1 MNKKDVSKNAYLPYL
16 LVGAGLILIV
26 IAGVVFGTSQ
36 AGGADNQQ
44 ADSPNRGETIFP
56 PAEINRPAP
65 ELSLENLDGE
75 RVSLQDYHGQVV
87 LVNNWATWCPPCR
100 AEMPEL
106 NAYFHDHKDEG
117 FQVVAVEAGDPLNN
131 VQAFVK
137 EEGIDFTVLL
147 DPENKSL
154 KQFEN
159 ASLPN
164 SFVIDREG
172 TLRLT
177 WTGAINQ
184 ATLEEHV
191 TPLLEE

>member
-1 MNKKDVSKNAYLPYL
+1 MNQEKTPKKTYLPYL
-16 LVGAGLILIV
+16 LAGAGLILIA
-26 IAGVVFGTSQ
+26 IAGVAFGTSQ
-36 AGGADNQQ
+36 ARQD
-44 ADSPNRGETIFP
+44 DSPAGEETGGETIFP
-56 PAEINRPAP
+56 PAELDRPAP
-65 ELSLENLDGE
+65 ELTLDSLDGE
-75 RVSLQDYHGQVV
+75 RVSLADFRGEVV

-106 NAYFHDHKDEG
+106 NAYYHDHKEQG
-117 FQVVAVEAGDPLNN
+117 FRVVAVEAGDPAET
-131 VQAFVK
+131 VRAFVK

-147 DPENKSL
+147 DPENQSL
-154 KQFEN
+154 KGFQN

-164 SFVIDREG
+164 SYVIDRDG
-172 TLRLT
+172 NLVLA